1 MSHANLVTQLPRN
14 KEEMAIE
21 CTEIVDSEADVCGSV
36 FFSARDEKKESLKS
50 YTVLKFRSTE
60 RTFETTTTYSP
71 PQGKSQTVHTLQ
83 DDDVDM
89 VPSSA
94 VATQHEPGLMTE
106 SVKHLDKP

>member
-71 PQGKSQTVHTLQ
+71 PPGKVSDCSH
-83 DDDVDM
+83 
-89 VPSSA
+89 SA
-94 VATQHEPGLMTE
+94 G
-106 SVKHLDKP
+106 